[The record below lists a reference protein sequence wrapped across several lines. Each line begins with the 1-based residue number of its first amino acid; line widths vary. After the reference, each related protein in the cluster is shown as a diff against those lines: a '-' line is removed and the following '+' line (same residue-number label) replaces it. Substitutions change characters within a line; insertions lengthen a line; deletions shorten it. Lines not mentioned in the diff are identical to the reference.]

1 MKTYFSIC
9 MILLC
14 AADVFAQNSVYEKLW
29 SDPSVVKQIQNNI
42 EKHRKGDA
50 TITVV
55 DQNGQPVSKA
65 KISIKQL
72 SHEFLFGCNLFVLGQ
87 LKTAELNQKYETA
100 FINLFNSATVPF
112 YWGDMEPEQGK
123 LRLDAESPKVW
134 RRPPPDQLIKWCNEH
149 HINPKGHA
157 LMYAKNMF
165 MPQWT
170 ERNNPTV
177 FLKQGHRHI
186 AEIAQRY
193 GNTFPIWD
201 VANEEIPR
209 IRHLDQWHK
218 VPDDYLEW
226 CFKEADSLF
235 PKNVKML
242 YNDGTEEVH
251 KNVDEYKALFSRLL
265 SKNIR
270 VDGMGIQFH
279 IYNRPAMLEGKL
291 YPPNELFS
299 VYNELGKQN
308 LPLYITEITIP
319 GKEENGAV
327 LQGQIV
333 ENLYRLWFSTPNMA
347 GITWWNLA
355 DGTAFEEENKAM
367 GGILDVDMNPK
378 PAYIALDRL
387 INQEWKTNET
397 QSSDNKG
404 KINFRGFYGK
414 YLITISRGG
423 ESREF
428 QFEITNDKKPDLA
441 IFQLK

>member
-1 MKTYFSIC
+1 
-9 MILLC
+9 
-14 AADVFAQNSVYEKLW
+14 
-29 SDPSVVKQIQNNI
+29 
-42 EKHRKGDA
+42 
-50 TITVV
+50 
-55 DQNGQPVSKA
+55 
-65 KISIKQL
+65 
-72 SHEFLFGCNLFVLGQ
+72 
-87 LKTAELNQKYETA
+87 
-100 FINLFNSATVPF
+100 
-112 YWGDMEPEQGK
+112 
-123 LRLDAESPKVW
+123 
-134 RRPPPDQLIKWCNEH
+134 
-149 HINPKGHA
+149 
-157 LMYAKNMF
+157 

-170 ERNNPTV
+170 ERNNPTA
-177 FLKQGHRHI
+177 FLKQGHQHI

-218 VPDDYLEW
+218 VPEDYLEW

-251 KNVDEYKALFSRLL
+251 KNVDEYKALFNRLL
-265 SKNIR
+265 TKNIR

-291 YPPNELFS
+291 YPPTELFS
-299 VYNELGKQN
+299 VYNELSQLN

-319 GKEENGAV
+319 GKDENGAI

-378 PAYIALDRL
+378 PAYIALDKL
-387 INQEWKTNET
+387 INHEWKTNEIL
-397 QSSDNKG
+397 SSDTKG

-414 YLITISRGG
+414 YLITITRNG
-423 ESREF
+423 ESQEF
-428 QFEITNDKKPDLA
+428 QFEITNNKKPDQA